1 MEIAVIIG
9 KRQMER
15 TATLHSKISLF
26 YFYIVAAEKS
36 LDPGRTLAT
45 NIPGLDHDGITW
57 QDFVERLNPKVWELR
72 DCDMRFYPHNSKHRD
87 GRHRSDAL
95 GTTVSDGAV
104 PVKQDTVNAST
115 MPTNP
120 DADAQSDNAHALQRH
135 QREFKIIFNLLE
147 KLLHPESTKRCTPK
161 TALFHPMLAEP
172 ITTAPPPPLPG
183 AWAAKIRRGKM
194 RAGDDAYVPH
204 VPGGG
209 VCGDWHCKDDETG
222 VDCVRILK
230 KCLCLRGGS
239 CFDSE
244 SENGSECDGLEERWC
259 GKYKR
264 EIVELSSGEGIAVGD
279 RPCEFHTEDVY
290 VYEHP

>member
-1 MEIAVIIG
+1 M
-9 KRQMER
+9 
-15 TATLHSKISLF
+15 AT
-26 YFYIVAAEKS
+26 EKNN
-36 LDPGRTLAT
+36 LDTGRTLAT
-45 NIPGLDHDGITW
+45 NIPGLEHEGISW

-95 GTTVSDGAV
+95 GVTATPADDGAA
-104 PVKQDTVNAST
+104 PMKEDTALTTTTDASA
-115 MPTNP
+115 MPTKP
-120 DADAQSDNAHALQRH
+120 AQSDTAHALQRH

-172 ITTAPPPPLPG
+172 ATTAPPPPLPG

-194 RAGDDAYVPH
+194 RVGDDACVPH

-209 VCGDWHCKDDETG
+209 VCGDWHCKDDDTG
-222 VDCVRILK
+222 IDCVRILK

-239 CFDSE
+239 CVGSE
-244 SENGSECDGLEERWC
+244 SENGSDCDGSEERWC

-264 EIVELSSGEGIAVGD
+264 EIVELSSGEGIAIGD
-279 RPCEFHTEDVY
+279 RPCEFHMEDVY